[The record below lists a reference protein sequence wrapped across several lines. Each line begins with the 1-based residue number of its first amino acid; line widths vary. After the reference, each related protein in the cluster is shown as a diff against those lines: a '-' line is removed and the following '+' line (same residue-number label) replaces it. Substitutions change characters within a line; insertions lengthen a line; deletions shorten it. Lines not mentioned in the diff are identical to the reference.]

1 MLFLRRVVSTLRNS
15 LIYQIHHNHQGQD
28 SCKFGSS
35 KYVAPTTTSTS
46 VTTTATEN
54 PDIVDLK
61 EQIATLAKG
70 VNTAT
75 KDFVESEIAL
85 AMAQIVEQQAAL
97 LAAQQTKFEQL
108 NAERIQEEAQLAN
121 AAQELTAQVMVLH
134 ESLKNVALKVQSV
147 ADAGTGDGDGDG
159 DGNGNDSSGCGNGKC
174 KPEIV
179 ADGSDLTLSAASGD
193 VTIESQQCGSVSVCA
208 MSQSIAAVA
217 KAIAEL
223 GDL

>member
-15 LIYQIHHNHQGQD
+15 LIYQIHHNYQGQD

-147 ADAGTGDGDGDG
+147 ADAGTGDS

>member
-147 ADAGTGDGDGDG
+147 ADAGTGDGDG
-159 DGNGNDSSGCGNGKC
+159 NGNDSSGCGNGKC

-193 VTIESQQCGSVSVCA
+193 VTIESQHCGSVSVCA

>member
-1 MLFLRRVVSTLRNS
+1 MPFLRRVVSTLRNS

-159 DGNGNDSSGCGNGKC
+159 NDSSGCGNGKC